1 MLGGNGMSPL
11 QITLIV
17 IIVLIAVTA
26 LITYFVRHRFYKQI
40 DDLDEQKNNV
50 LEEAPYD
57 ELKEVAEL
65 NITGQSS
72 DLREKLEDQ
81 WRNIESVKYPKLENY
96 LYEAEQAT
104 DRYRLNESKKQQD
117 AAEEAIAEIKNDMAN
132 LQEALKKLIEQEQ
145 ANLDKIDDIKK
156 RYHEVRKS
164 LLAYSFSF
172 GPASESFEYN
182 LRLMENDFTEFSELT
197 VSGDH
202 EEANEIVQRLST
214 DIQETEEQMEEIPAL
229 LELIEE
235 VYEEEIKDLESG
247 YEQMVDAGYLF
258 PVDTLE
264 ADIQYLRNDK
274 EVIYDEIR
282 TLELEQAK
290 EKTDILAD
298 KIEELYQEMEVE
310 IEAKPKVTDL
320 LEDTKRGIYYLL
332 DEYRRLNT
340 LVNRIAQSYILN
352 HGEAEKIESLNE
364 QVKDAR
370 EEYDFIEDRV
380 KHQALPYS
388 VAYEKLDDTFNQLDH
403 YNEEYA
409 KVAENLDSYREDE
422 RTLKNDLLEMEQE
435 MYTMKRHLEN
445 ERLPGLPNNYLELF
459 FSTSDRLEHLSTELA
474 RPKIQLV
481 DIRRIH
487 EMCQEDLAQLK
498 EMTEEVIR
506 QVELTERV
514 SQRLYRFKDSHK
526 GILETIRYSESLFS
540 EEYDYDTALRLVRE
554 KLENVEPGA
563 YDEIVQAYENEKA
576 D

>member
-117 AAEEAIAEIKNDMAN
+117 AAEEAIAEIKNDMVS

-202 EEANEIVQRLST
+202 EEANEIVQRLSA

-364 QVKDAR
+364 QAKDAR